1 MRVPWICEPGAT
13 VTAAPCRP
21 LQDERSR
28 KRGVNAGESVRSV
41 AQMRA
46 VASIVTLV
54 REQFPAAKPNLQPW
68 RDDDQTRQWDEPESL
83 DLSFHFPGWSPRLQ
97 CRSLLFQLRFQ
108 NKEADEAQ
116 KLLGVLIRGMTY
128 DGERWRLAT
137 VGDWSP
143 EGSHLPQAEQAAQL
157 RQMCRDLFLLFDLK
171 VHQRD
176 DP

>member
-1 MRVPWICEPGAT
+1 
-13 VTAAPCRP
+13 
-21 LQDERSR
+21 
-28 KRGVNAGESVRSV
+28 
-41 AQMRA
+41 MRA

-171 VHQRD
+171 VHQRE

>member
-108 NKEADEAQ
+108 NNEGDEAQ

>member
-1 MRVPWICEPGAT
+1 MSPIDQCV
-13 VTAAPCRP
+13 
-21 LQDERSR
+21 
-28 KRGVNAGESVRSV
+28 VNAGESVRSV
-41 AQMRA
+41 AQVRV
-46 VASIVTLV
+46 VASTVNLV
-54 REQFPAAKPNLQPW
+54 REQFPAAKPNLRPW
-68 RDDDQTRQWDEPESL
+68 RDDAQTRQWDEPESL

-97 CRSLLFQLRFQ
+97 CRSLLLQLRFQ
-108 NKEADEAQ
+108 NHEGDEVQ

>member
-1 MRVPWICEPGAT
+1 
-13 VTAAPCRP
+13 
-21 LQDERSR
+21 
-28 KRGVNAGESVRSV
+28 
-41 AQMRA
+41 MRA

-137 VGDWSP
+137 VGDWTP

-171 VHQRD
+171 VHQRE

>member
-108 NKEADEAQ
+108 NNEGDEAQ

-171 VHQRD
+171 VHQRE

>member
-1 MRVPWICEPGAT
+1 MSPIDQCV
-13 VTAAPCRP
+13 
-21 LQDERSR
+21 
-28 KRGVNAGESVRSV
+28 VNAGESVRSV
-41 AQMRA
+41 AQVRA
-46 VASIVTLV
+46 VASTVNLV
-54 REQFPAAKPNLQPW
+54 REQFPAAKPNLRPW
-68 RDDDQTRQWDEPESL
+68 RDDAQTRQWDEPESL

-97 CRSLLFQLRFQ
+97 CRSLLFQLRVQ
-108 NKEADEAQ
+108 NNEGDEAQ

-171 VHQRD
+171 VHQRE

>member
-1 MRVPWICEPGAT
+1 M
-13 VTAAPCRP
+13 
-21 LQDERSR
+21 
-28 KRGVNAGESVRSV
+28 NAGESVRSV

-157 RQMCRDLFLLFDLK
+157 RQMCRDLFLLFVPK
-171 VHQRD
+171 VHRLEE
-176 DP
+176 P

>member
-108 NKEADEAQ
+108 NKEGDEAQ

>member
-1 MRVPWICEPGAT
+1 MRVPWICEPGTT

>member
-1 MRVPWICEPGAT
+1 
-13 VTAAPCRP
+13 
-21 LQDERSR
+21 
-28 KRGVNAGESVRSV
+28 
-41 AQMRA
+41 MRA

-108 NKEADEAQ
+108 NNEGDEAQ

-157 RQMCRDLFLLFDLK
+157 RQMCRDLFLLFVPK
-171 VHQRD
+171 VHRLEE
-176 DP
+176 P

>member
-1 MRVPWICEPGAT
+1 
-13 VTAAPCRP
+13 
-21 LQDERSR
+21 
-28 KRGVNAGESVRSV
+28 
-41 AQMRA
+41 MRA

-108 NKEADEAQ
+108 NKEGDEVQ

-171 VHQRD
+171 VHQRE

>member
-1 MRVPWICEPGAT
+1 
-13 VTAAPCRP
+13 
-21 LQDERSR
+21 
-28 KRGVNAGESVRSV
+28 
-41 AQMRA
+41 MRA

-108 NKEADEAQ
+108 NNEGDEAQ

>member
-1 MRVPWICEPGAT
+1 
-13 VTAAPCRP
+13 
-21 LQDERSR
+21 
-28 KRGVNAGESVRSV
+28 
-41 AQMRA
+41 MRA

-108 NKEADEAQ
+108 NNEGDEAQ
-116 KLLGVLIRGMTY
+116 KLLGVLMRGMTY

-157 RQMCRDLFLLFDLK
+157 RQMCRDLFLLFVPK
-171 VHQRD
+171 VHRLEE
-176 DP
+176 P

>member
-1 MRVPWICEPGAT
+1 MSPIDQCV
-13 VTAAPCRP
+13 
-21 LQDERSR
+21 
-28 KRGVNAGESVRSV
+28 VNAGESVRSV
-41 AQMRA
+41 AKVRA
-46 VASIVTLV
+46 VASTVNLV
-54 REQFPAAKPNLQPW
+54 REQFPAAKPNLRPW
-68 RDDDQTRQWDEPESL
+68 RDDAETRQWDEPESL

-108 NKEADEAQ
+108 NKEADEVQ

-171 VHQRD
+171 VHQRE

>member
-1 MRVPWICEPGAT
+1 
-13 VTAAPCRP
+13 
-21 LQDERSR
+21 
-28 KRGVNAGESVRSV
+28 
-41 AQMRA
+41 MRA
-46 VASIVTLV
+46 VASTVNLV
-54 REQFPAAKPNLQPW
+54 REQFPAAKPNLRPW
-68 RDDDQTRQWDEPESL
+68 RNDAQTRQWDEPESL

-137 VGDWSP
+137 LGDWSP
-143 EGSHLPQAEQAAQL
+143 EGSHVPQAEEAAQL